1 VATIGA
7 HRESRRFPLR
17 TTWWKSPFRPFIYY
31 MMYHRQ
37 LIELAMIAPTDSE
50 AMALRRR
57 EAAELL
63 PVKAALAENGD

>member
-1 VATIGA
+1 
-7 HRESRRFPLR
+7 
-17 TTWWKSPFRPFIYY
+17 

-37 LIELAMIAPTDSE
+37 LIELAMIAPNEAE

-63 PVKAALAENGD
+63 PVKPPLAENGD